1 MSREQFSEEGEIGSW
16 ACRKGGSL
24 LSLIRTPH
32 CRINRMEEGA
42 AGEVLEASDCR
53 CFPGCSG
60 PPLQLKCLLFRWEG
74 WGLGPAH
81 LLEELCA
88 LGCLSRPVPVL
99 WREEAGLTVFA
110 HSSWKESKAHRA
122 FFCFNA

>member
-1 MSREQFSEEGEIGSW
+1 MLSRLLRAPSAVETL
-16 ACRKGGSL
+16 AVSL
-24 LSLIRTPH
+24 GRL
-32 CRINRMEEGA
+32 
-42 AGEVLEASDCR
+42 
-53 CFPGCSG
+53 
-60 PPLQLKCLLFRWEG
+60 
-74 WGLGPAH
+74 GLGPAH